1 MDVAAELQDPGFL
14 RMLSGFKKGTVV
26 EPALSESDTDEAED
40 PDVLA
45 PAKRRRKEKPILLKD
60 IPRDAVSTKQV
71 CRCFSTP
78 PSALKTVPQSF
89 WLVV

>member
-26 EPALSESDTDEAED
+26 EPATSESDTDEAED

-45 PAKRRRKEKPILLKD
+45 AAKRRRKEKPILLKD

-71 CRCFSTP
+71 CRCFSAP
-78 PSALKTVPQSF
+78 LSALMTVPKTIN
-89 WLVV
+89 LIV